1 MANKKFKIKK
11 DDEIIV
17 IAGNNKR
24 QKGKVKEIIVEKDR
38 VVVEGVNMISK
49 HVKPSAANPQG
60 GIEKVEG
67 SIHISNVKLIDPK
80 TGVPTKVGRKK
91 GEDGKLQRVSKK
103 TGELI

>member
-17 IAGNNKR
+17 IAGNNKG

-80 TGVPTKVGRKK
+80 TGEPTKVGRKK